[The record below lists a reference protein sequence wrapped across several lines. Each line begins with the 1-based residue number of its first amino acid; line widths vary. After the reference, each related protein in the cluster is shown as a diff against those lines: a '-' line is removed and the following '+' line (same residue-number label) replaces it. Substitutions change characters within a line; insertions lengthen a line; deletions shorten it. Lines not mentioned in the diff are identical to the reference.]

1 MCGITGIVDYSLNPN
16 TSPQLL
22 TQMTNVIEHRGPDAG
37 EIWQSENRV
46 CGLGHRRLSII
57 DLSNAGK
64 QPMTTQDGR
73 FTIVFNGEIYNYL
86 DIKQELL
93 DKGVKFQSNSDTEVL
108 LYGYKYFG
116 KGVIDKLVGMWAFAI
131 WDDREKEF
139 FACRDRV
146 GIKPFCFHY
155 ENNKFV
161 FGSEIKSLLKHPD
174 IGPSLNLSELPNY
187 LNYGM
192 SSKQESLFSG
202 IRKLESGS
210 HLTLNKSG
218 LEIKKYWTPLSV
230 INNDITFEEAGKK
243 TVDLLR
249 QAVKSRMVSDV
260 PFGVFLSGGI
270 DSSLNVA
277 LMAELMDRPVDTYT
291 VGFKEL
297 EKYNE
302 LKYASRV
309 AKIYNTN
316 HNEILIDHT
325 DCKDIIEDITWHTD
339 EPNGDPV
346 CMPLYFLSKLTHE
359 SGTTVIQVGEG
370 SDEQFVGYKWMLQ
383 GYNLSNSYWK
393 YYQALPRFIRNIGYS
408 AAKLFSP
415 IINSELAME
424 YMRRA
429 TAGQEFS
436 WSGVPIFG
444 EYSQSIMKGDG
455 RLDETIPY
463 KYAQKLFGEIES
475 IKSNTQYFE
484 KIMYIEQQQRL
495 AEILLM
501 RVDKIGMAHHLEARV
516 PFLDHRLVEFTTS
529 LPDKIKV
536 PNTKEPKTL
545 LKKAIE
551 DILPDDIIY
560 RKKMGFAAPVHDWFR
575 GPWKSLAK
583 YHLFESSFAKT
594 GIINSDYKKK
604 LIKDLDN
611 GGKLGSHVY
620 NLVALSSWY
629 ERFID
634 Q

>member
-1 MCGITGIVDYSLNPN
+1 MCGIVGIVDYSQNSN
-16 TSPQLL
+16 TSRKLL
-22 TQMTNVIEHRGPDAG
+22 NQMTDVIEHRGPDAG
-37 EIWQSENRV
+37 EIWQSDNHL

-57 DLSNAGK
+57 DLSDAGI
-64 QPMTTQDGR
+64 QPMSTQDGR
-73 FTIVFNGEIYNYL
+73 FTIVFNGEIYNYKE
-86 DIKQELL
+86 IQSELIDL
-93 DKGVKFQSNSDTEVL
+93 GVNFNSSSDTEVL
-108 LYGYKYFG
+108 LKGFKHFG
-116 KGVIDKLVGMWAFAI
+116 KGVIDKLVGMWSFAV
-131 WDDREKEF
+131 WDNVKKEL
-139 FACRDRV
+139 FACRDRI
-146 GIKPFCFHY
+146 GIKPFYFHY
-155 ENNKFV
+155 DNNKFV
-161 FGSEIKSLLKHPD
+161 FGSEIKSILKHPE
-174 IGPSLNLSELPNY
+174 IAPNLNLLELPNY

-192 SSKQESLFSG
+192 SSKKESLFAG

-210 HLTLNKSG
+210 HITLSKNG
-218 LEIKKYWTPLSV
+218 LEIKKYWTPLSR
-230 INNDITFEEAGKK
+230 INKDITFEEAGQK
-243 TVDLLR
+243 TVELLR

-277 LMAELMDRPVDTYT
+277 LMAELMDRPIDTYT

-302 LKYASRV
+302 LKYASKV
-309 AKIYNTN
+309 SKIYNTN
-316 HNEILIDHT
+316 HNEILIDHD
-325 DCKDIIEDITWHTD
+325 DCKDIIDDITWHTD

-393 YYQALPRFIRNIGYS
+393 YYQALPKFLRNASYS
-408 AAKLFSP
+408 FAKLFSP

-444 EYSQSIMKGDG
+444 QYSQSKMRADN

-463 KYAQKLFGEIES
+463 KYAQELFSEIES
-475 IKSNTQYFE
+475 IKSNAEYFE

-536 PNTKEPKTL
+536 PNKKEPKTL

-551 DILPDDIIY
+551 DILQKDIIY

-575 GPWKSLAK
+575 GPWKGLAN

-594 GIINSDYKKK
+594 GIINSDYKNK
-604 LIKDLDN
+604 LIKDLEN
-611 GGKLGSHVY
+611 GNKLGSHVY
-620 NLVALSSWY
+620 NLVALSAWY

-634 Q
+634 